1 MFVFTAKFHRKRAVV
16 FVLLLGMLLS
26 AAIIV
31 KSGHTEKNDRPTV
44 IAAET
49 NEARVAYLTQL
60 GWEVKSEPVEIL
72 QLWLPET
79 LDAEPYASYNM
90 LQLSQG
96 FDMTRCCGNAVTRYT
111 YTVTNPPQGGVPCQ
125 ANLYVCEGAL
135 IAGDIVTLGSGGTRS
150 VLAYPS
156 GE

>member
-1 MFVFTAKFHRKRAVV
+1 MFVFTAKFHKKRAVV
-16 FVLLLGMLLS
+16 FVLLLGVLLS
-26 AAIIV
+26 AAIV
-31 KSGHTEKNDRPTV
+31 FKSSRTEEDSKPTV
-44 IAAET
+44 ITAET
-49 NEARVAYLTQL
+49 NESRVAYLTQL

-79 LDAEPYASYNM
+79 LDAEPFASYNM

-96 FDMTRCCGNAVTRYT
+96 FDMTVCCGRAVTRYT

-135 IAGDIVTLGSGGTRS
+135 IGGDIVTLGSGGTRS
-150 VLAYPS
+150 ALAYPKV
-156 GE
+156 E

>member
-1 MFVFTAKFHRKRAVV
+1 MFVFTAKFHRRRAVI
-16 FVLLLGMLLS
+16 FVLLLGALLS
-26 AAIIV
+26 AAILF
-31 KSGHTEKNDRPTV
+31 KSSRTEEDIQNTV
-44 IAAET
+44 ISAET
-49 NEARVAYLTQL
+49 NEARIAYLTQL

-79 LDAEPYASYNM
+79 LDAEPFASYNM

-96 FDMTRCCGNAVTRYT
+96 FDMTPCCGHAVTRYT

-150 VLAYPS
+150 SLAYPTQ
-156 GE
+156 E

>member
-16 FVLLLGMLLS
+16 FVLLLGVLLS
-26 AAIIV
+26 AAIV
-31 KSGHTEKNDRPTV
+31 FKSSRTEEDPARTV

-60 GWEVKSEPVEIL
+60 GWAVKSEPVEIL

-79 LDAEPYASYNM
+79 LEAEPFASYNM

-96 FDMTRCCGNAVTRYT
+96 FDMTPHCAHAVTRYT

-135 IAGDIVTLGSGGTRS
+135 IAGDIVTLGEGGTRS
-150 VLAYPS
+150 TLAYPKAS
-156 GE
+156 

>member
-16 FVLLLGMLLS
+16 FVLLLGVLLS
-26 AAIIV
+26 AAILF
-31 KSGHTEKNDRPTV
+31 KSSRAEEAPGPAV

-49 NEARVAYLTQL
+49 NEARIACLTQL

-96 FDMTRCCGNAVTRYT
+96 FDMTPHCGHAVTRYT

-125 ANLYVCEGAL
+125 ANLYVCEGVL
-135 IAGDIVTLGSGGTRS
+135 IAGDIVTLGEGGVRQG
-150 VLAYPS
+150 LAYP
-156 GE
+156 EAK